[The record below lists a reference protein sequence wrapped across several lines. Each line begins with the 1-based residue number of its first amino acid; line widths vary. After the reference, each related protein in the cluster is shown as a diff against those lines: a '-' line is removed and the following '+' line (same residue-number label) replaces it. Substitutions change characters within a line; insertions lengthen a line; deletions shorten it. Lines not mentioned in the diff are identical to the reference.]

1 MDRVVER
8 RELDALLLQS
18 VHDEVRFELARVRY
32 GDLEPSLGA
41 RQAVVLAV
49 VPSGVR
55 WTAPVVVRV
64 VVQRRSSDVVAG
76 VAGLPAARIV
86 AASKLAAVSLVI
98 PLIVAWI
105 IAPIVTL
112 VIPLVVLLGIAA
124 AQPTLVEARTTIVWV
139 EITVVVVSSSKSL
152 VEVTV
157 CSILLV
163 IDMEE

>member
-1 MDRVVER
+1 M
-8 RELDALLLQS
+8 
-18 VHDEVRFELARVRY
+18 
-32 GDLEPSLGA
+32 
-41 RQAVVLAV
+41 
-49 VPSGVR
+49 
-55 WTAPVVVRV
+55 
-64 VVQRRSSDVVAG
+64 
-76 VAGLPAARIV
+76 
-86 AASKLAAVSLVI
+86 VI